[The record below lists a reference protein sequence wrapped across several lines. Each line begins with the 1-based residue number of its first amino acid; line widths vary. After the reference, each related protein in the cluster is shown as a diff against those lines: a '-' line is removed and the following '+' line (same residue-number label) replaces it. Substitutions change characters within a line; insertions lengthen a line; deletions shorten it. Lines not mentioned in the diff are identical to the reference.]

1 MKKIAVASG
10 KYMKEGV
17 EKTSWVNVV
26 IINTSANGKEY
37 ALIDPKINFAGFPRE
52 PGKDMVMCSIFD
64 DSQQQQ
70 PQPQGQY
77 NPPNYGQQA
86 TPQNNIDNPSRHN
99 VAGGMN
105 RPAQHQQ
112 GQQQVQYAE
121 DGSVI
126 PF

>member
-1 MKKIAVASG
+1 M
-10 KYMKEGV
+10 
-17 EKTSWVNVV
+17 TVN
-26 IINTSANGKEY
+26 NMQM
-37 ALIDPKINFAGFPRE
+37 L
-52 PGKDMVMCSIFD
+52 
-64 DSQQQQ
+64 DSKPQDQQQGQPQQGYQQPQQQQQ
-70 PQPQGQY
+70 PQQGQH

-86 TPQNNIDNPSRHN
+86 SPQNNVDDPNRHN
-99 VAGGMN
+99 GDGAMN